1 MEKDK
6 KENKADTKP
15 KKKRSSQSTKRKM
28 KRDIALVIDFE
39 ATCWRGRPPQG
50 MHNEIIEIGITGVD
64 YRTKE
69 IKFKDT
75 ILVKPKYS
83 EISAFCT
90 ELTSIDQKLIDD
102 EGVDFERACE
112 ILVDKFKSR
121 DRIWLS
127 WGEYDKNQI
136 EKDCRLKG
144 VENPFGRTYFNL
156 KPLFSFA
163 FGLSQDL
170 GVSTALDHLGL
181 EFEGNAHRA
190 IDDAYNTA
198 RILQKTF
205 IPLMENP
212 KYNKVKGLRKEHE
225 VLDDFISNKFLE
237 EDIDRNVARVLNKN
251 NPQK

>member
-1 MEKDK
+1 MERDK
-6 KENKADTKP
+6 KGNKIEAKP
-15 KKKRSSQSTKRKM
+15 KKKRKRSGSKRKM

-39 ATCWRGRPPQG
+39 ATCWRGRPPKG
-50 MHNEIIEIGITGVD
+50 MYNEIIEIGITGVD

-75 ILVKPKYS
+75 IIVKPKFS

-102 EGVDFERACE
+102 EGVEFEEACK
-112 ILVDKFKSR
+112 ILRDKFKSR

-127 WGEYDKNQI
+127 WGQYDKNQI
-136 EKDCRLKG
+136 EKDCELKG
-144 VENPFGRTYFNL
+144 EENPFGRTHFNL

-163 FGLSQDL
+163 FGLTQDL

-198 RILQKTF
+198 RILQHTF
-205 IPLMENP
+205 VPLMQNP
-212 KYNKVKGLRKEHE
+212 KYNKAKGLRKEQE
-225 VLDDFISNKFLE
+225 VLDDFISSKFSD
-237 EDIDRNVARVLNKN
+237 EDIESNVARVLNKN
-251 NPQK
+251 TPKR

>member
-1 MEKDK
+1 MERDK
-6 KENKADTKP
+6 KENKVQAKP
-15 KKKRSSQSTKRKM
+15 SKKIVRTGSKRKM
-28 KRDIALVIDFE
+28 KRDIALVVDLE
-39 ATCWRGRPPQG
+39 ATCWRGSPPKG
-50 MHNEIIEIGITGVD
+50 MYNEIIEIGITGVD

-75 ILVKPKYS
+75 IIVKPKFS

-90 ELTSIDQKLIDD
+90 ELTSIDQKLID
-102 EGVDFERACE
+102 ENGVDFEKACQ
-112 ILVDKFKSR
+112 ILRDKFKSR

-136 EKDCRLKG
+136 EKDCKLKG
-144 VENPFGRTYFNL
+144 VENPFGRTHFNL

-163 FGLSQDL
+163 FGLTQDL

-181 EFEGNAHRA
+181 EFEGSAHRA

-198 RILQKTF
+198 KILQKTF

-212 KYNKVKGLRKEHE
+212 KYNKARGLRKEHE
-225 VLDDFISNKFLE
+225 VLDDFISNKFSE
-237 EDIDRNVARVLNKN
+237 EDIDGNVARVLNKN
-251 NPQK
+251 TPQK